1 MSTNNKISNLINSQV
16 PFFVR
21 NDHQTFVSFLEAYYE
36 YLEQSNTTL
45 QFGKTTERAKNFL
58 NYIDIDK
65 TLNEFADKLYDRFL
79 YLNINTQADKK
90 LILKHVQD
98 FYRAKGSEKAYRFLM
113 RAMFGEEVEFYY
125 PKVDVLKASDGKWY
139 IQRSLRVTDVRI
151 ANTSNSNFSGIQKF
165 TSTKVTG
172 QSSDAFG
179 IVERVERFSE
189 QGTQVDELVL
199 SGIKGVFEN
208 GEQVRATFTDDF
220 DNTVKTITAN
230 VRGGSIESILIT
242 NPGSAYKVGDHVY
255 VTGEGA
261 GACVVVGRVSTGNVP
276 AVRVISGG
284 AGYQNGNFL
293 LITGGGGSGAN
304 AEVDAVNL
312 DGLVHPT
319 SYNVVI
325 DLISQ
330 EQSTNILNSNVVGAA
345 ISSRFETYAYRNLKT
360 ISTIS
365 SNLTIS
371 TGTGNAT
378 EINLSFWKSN
388 SNTFFETFDQLNVGP
403 TSANTFNIV
412 TILSSNTVTSRL
424 TVTPSIPGGLVANSF
439 AVIKK
444 ANVNTTLANGLSTFV
459 YGNTGPAR
467 LISVNSP
474 GIDYGSNPDLS
485 ILANTRI
492 LELGILGRLN
502 VTSSGTLYSN
512 SDFITFNNVPGGY
525 GSGARANLIVNA
537 TGSIIRTEWAP
548 VQGQIIGGS
557 GYDENF
563 LPTASIQ
570 TSTGSGGAVE
580 VVSLLGSGA
589 TMQAANSTIGAILR
603 LDILNKGSDY
613 VTAVLDFT
621 ANGDGTATG
630 TAVVAGGV
638 ITYPGRYLNDDG
650 HISAYNFLQDR
661 DYYQN
666 HSYVLRLKRSIDDYR
681 QVVKDFLHPAGM
693 KLWGQYELESNYHDY
708 EPDTVQS
715 FDSTEVVFKNGTY
728 NSVNGNVTVTLT
740 SHGQSIGSNVYI
752 EFTSGNID
760 TDTSNVANISNGA
773 FRVVNLINAD
783 AFGIVHYS
791 SQANTNGSAY
801 VGVVVT

>member
-65 TLNEFADKLYDRFL
+65 TLDEFAEKLYNRFL
-79 YLNINTQADKK
+79 YLNINSAADKK
-90 LILKHVQD
+90 FILKHVQD

-113 RAMFGEEVEFYY
+113 RALYGEEMQFYY

-139 IQRSLRVTDVRI
+139 IQKSLRVSDVRI
-151 ANTSNSNFSGIQKF
+151 ANTSNSNLTGLEKF
-165 TSTKVTG
+165 TSTKVIG
-172 QSSDAFG
+172 QESDAFG

-199 SGIKGVFEN
+199 SGIKGTFEN
-208 GEQVRATFTDDF
+208 GEQVRATFTDTF

-230 VRGGSIESILIT
+230 VRGGSIESIIIT
-242 NPGSAYKVGDHVY
+242 NPGSAYKIGDHVY

-276 AVRVISGG
+276 AISVLSGG
-284 AGYQNGNFL
+284 AGYQNGNFV

-304 AEVDAVNL
+304 AQVDAVNL

-319 SYNVVI
+319 SYNIVTS
-325 DLISQ
+325 LISY
-330 EQSTNILNSNVVGAA
+330 EAGTPINNTVYSNLNSAITDPANNTLNNVL
-345 ISSRFETYAYRNLKT
+345 LK
-360 ISTIS
+360 
-365 SNLTIS
+365 
-371 TGTGNAT
+371 
-378 EINLSFWKSN
+378 
-388 SNTFFETFDQLNVGP
+388 
-403 TSANTFNIV
+403 
-412 TILSSNTVTSRL
+412 
-424 TVTPSIPGGLVANSF
+424 
-439 AVIKK
+439 
-444 ANVNTTLANGLSTFV
+444 FV

-474 GIDYGSNPDLS
+474 GEDYGSNPSLS

-502 VTSSGTLYSN
+502 VTSSGTAYSN
-512 SDFITFNNVPGGY
+512 SDYIIFDNVEGGY
-525 GSGARANLIVNA
+525 GFGAKANLIVNA

-548 VQGQIIGGS
+548 VQGQIKGGS

-563 LPTASIQ
+563 LPTANIR

-589 TMQAANSTIGAILR
+589 TMRAANSTIGAILR
-603 LDILNKGSDY
+603 VDILNKGSDY
-613 VTAVLDFT
+613 VTAALDFS

-666 HSYVLRLKRSIDDYR
+666 HSYVLRLRRSIDDYR
-681 QVVKDFLHPAGM
+681 QIVKDFLHPAGM

-708 EPDTVQS
+708 EPNTVQS

-728 NSVNGNVTVTLT
+728 NSVNGNVTIRLT
-740 SHGQSIGSNVYI
+740 SHSQSIGSNVYI
-752 EFTSGNID
+752 EFTSGD
-760 TDTSNVANISNGA
+760 VSSNADNVGKISNGA
-773 FRVVNLINAD
+773 FRVVNVINVN
-783 AFGIVHYS
+783 AFGVVHYS
-791 SQANTNGSAY
+791 SQANTSGNAY

>member
-65 TLNEFADKLYDRFL
+65 TLDEFADKLYNRFL
-79 YLNINTQADKK
+79 YQNLNSQADKK
-90 LILKHVQD
+90 FILKHVQD

-113 RAMFGEEVEFYY
+113 RALFGEEVEFYY

-151 ANTSNSNFSGIQKF
+151 ANTSNSNITGLEKF
-165 TSTKVTG
+165 ASTKVTG

-179 IVERVERFSE
+179 IVERVDRFFE
-189 QGTQVDELVL
+189 QGTQIDELVL

-208 GEQVRATFTDDF
+208 GEIVRANFIDDF
-220 DNTVKTITAN
+220 DNTVKAITAN
-230 VRGGSIESILIT
+230 VRGGSIESIAIT

-261 GACVVVGRVSTGNVP
+261 GACVVVGRVSTGNV
-276 AVRVISGG
+276 AGISVIRGG
-284 AGYQNGNFL
+284 AGYQNGNFV

-304 AEVDAVNL
+304 AQVEAVTP
-312 DGLVHPT
+312 DGLVHPN
-319 SYNVVI
+319 SYNIII
-325 DLISQ
+325 DFISQ
-330 EQSTNILNSNVVGAA
+330 EQNTNIRNTNVV
-345 ISSRFETYAYRNLKT
+345 SSQFETFAYRNLRT
-360 ISTIS
+360 ISTRT

-371 TGTGNAT
+371 TGTGAT
-378 EINLSFWKSN
+378 GTINLSAFKAN
-388 SNTFFETFDQLNVGP
+388 SNTFFETFDQINVGP
-403 TSANTFNIV
+403 TALNTFNVV
-412 TILSSNTVTSRL
+412 TILASNTVTSRL
-424 TVTPSIPGGLVANSF
+424 TVTPSLPGGLVANAF
-439 AVIKK
+439 TVIKK
-444 ANVNTTLANGLSTFV
+444 ANANTTLANGLSSFV

-467 LISVNSP
+467 LILVNSP
-474 GIDYGSNPDLS
+474 GVDYGSNPGLS

-502 VTSSGTLYSN
+502 VASRGTGYSSNDYII
-512 SDFITFNNVPGGY
+512 FENVTGGY
-525 GSGARANLIVNA
+525 GSGANANLVVNA
-537 TGSIIRTEWAP
+537 TGSITGTNWLP

-557 GYDENF
+557 GYDENS
-563 LPTASIQ
+563 LPTANIQ
-570 TSTGSGGAVE
+570 TSTGSGGLVE
-580 VVSLLGSGA
+580 VEALLGGGVV
-589 TMQAANSTIGAILR
+589 MQAANSTIGAILR
-603 LDILNKGSDY
+603 LDILNKGEDY
-613 VTAVLDFT
+613 VIANLDFT
-621 ANGDGTATG
+621 ANGDGRANATAL
-630 TAVVAGGV
+630 VSSGV

-650 HISAYNFLQDR
+650 HVSGYNFLQDR

-681 QVVKDFLHPAGM
+681 QAVKEFLHPAGM
-693 KLWGQYELESNYHDY
+693 KLWGQYELESDYHDY
-708 EPDTVQS
+708 EPNTVQS
-715 FDSTEVVFKNGTY
+715 FDSVEVVFRDGAY

-740 SHGQSIGSNVYI
+740 SHNQLLDSNVYI
-752 EFTSGNID
+752 EFTSGNVSENV
-760 TDTSNVANISNGA
+760 SNVANISNGA
-773 FRVVNLINAD
+773 FKVVNVINVN
-783 AFGIVHYS
+783 AFHIVHYS
-791 SQANTNGSAY
+791 SQANTSGNAY